1 MKKTNLIFIA
11 LLVFSTTSYSQATF
25 GVKGG
30 VNFANLA
37 VDKDEIDD
45 TNTKLGY
52 IAGIYLQMPL
62 LGFMKIQPEALITL
76 KGAKY
81 EAGELKVKANLNYLD
96 LPVSVVLPIFETGL
110 SIHAGMQ
117 PSYLIKAKYEYESPI
132 FGNETVEDDD
142 KDSYSTWDWGLIG
155 GLGLQLEKLR
165 FEARVTRGLKNVEK
179 DRTILS
185 EVFTAND
192 TKNFGFQL
200 TAGLSF

>member
-117 PSYLIKAKYEYESPI
+117 PSYLTPPSPPPPSPI
-132 FGNETVEDDD
+132 PPSLPPPPPPQAQRSEM
-142 KDSYSTWDWGLIG
+142 SL
-155 GLGLQLEKLR
+155 LEKLR
-165 FEARVTRGLKNVEK
+165 FVARATRGLKNVEK